1 MAEVGRLPFVRV
13 ALPVARS
20 AVPRPQDEAL
30 SRRTALTLS
39 GSRGCCRTREHL
51 AENRGP
57 AGEKDPLANEDPRN
71 LPPVFSVHACRP
83 SVQTASQTLYVGN
96 SISP

>member
-1 MAEVGRLPFVRV
+1 VFSEQAEGTMAEVGRLPFVRV

-57 AGEKDPLANEDPRN
+57 VGEKDPLANEDSRN
-71 LPPVFSVHACRP
+71 PFPSILCARLP
-83 SVQTASQTLYVGN
+83 N
-96 SISP
+96 ISSDC